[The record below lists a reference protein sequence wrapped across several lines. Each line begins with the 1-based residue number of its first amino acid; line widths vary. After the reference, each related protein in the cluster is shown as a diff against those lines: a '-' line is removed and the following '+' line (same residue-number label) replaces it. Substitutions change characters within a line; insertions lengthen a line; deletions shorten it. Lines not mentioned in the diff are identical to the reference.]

1 MNKNQQFKVSRRH
14 FLGSALFAGAA
25 ICFTPG
31 RLFGGDGSPV
41 TIIRGAAAT
50 AKIAVTKLR
59 GNVSM
64 LEGSGGNIAVLTGRD
79 GKVLV
84 DAGITASRP
93 RITEALES
101 LSADPVRHL
110 INSHWH
116 FDHTDGNE
124 WIHSIGA
131 EITGHENTRK
141 HLSVTTRVEGW
152 NFTFPPA
159 SAGALPTKLLTE
171 EQTLHLNGATLL
183 LKHYAPAHTD
193 SDLSIHFTD
202 ADVIHVADTFWNG
215 YYPFIDYST
224 GGNIDGMIRAAQAN
238 LARVTDKTIVI
249 PGHGPVGN
257 KSQLIEFLDMLTDV
271 REKVSSLKKEGKS
284 LNEVI
289 AAKPTVAYDPKWGGF
304 VIDGKNFIGLVY
316 QGV

>member
-1 MNKNQQFKVSRRH
+1 MNKNQPFKVSRRH
-14 FLGSALFAGAA
+14 FLGSALFASAA
-25 ICFTPG
+25 ICFTPP

-50 AKIAVTKLR
+50 AKINVTKLR

-64 LEGSGGNIAVLTGRD
+64 LEGSGGNIGVLTGRD

-124 WIHSIGA
+124 WLHSIGA

-159 SAGALPTKLLTE
+159 PAGALPTKLLTD
-171 EQTLHLNGATLL
+171 EQTLHLNGVTLL

-224 GGNIDGMIRAAQAN
+224 GGNIDGMIRATEAN

-257 KSQLIEFLDMLTDV
+257 KSQLIEFRDMLTDV

-289 AAKPTVAYDPKWGGF
+289 AAKPTVTYDPKWGGF
-304 VIDGKNFIGLVY
+304 VIDGKNFTGLVY